1 MVVGVCS
8 FFHHAIKLAL
18 DLFQAT
24 EDQRETV
31 SGVMTPTEGKSP
43 GLWVLGGLNLKAL
56 RSACGS
62 TLAGDTS
69 LPHLQGLNAR

>member
-1 MVVGVCS
+1 MAVGVCS

-31 SGVMTPTEGKSP
+31 SAVMTLTEGKSP
-43 GLWVLGGLNLKAL
+43 GLWVLGGEPG
-56 RSACGS
+56 R
-62 TLAGDTS
+62 
-69 LPHLQGLNAR
+69 GLS